1 MEVKAL
7 RKDLTIPI
15 DQLKNRCQLSEFDF
29 KTTKEIKTHK
39 DIIGQDRAMKALNF
53 GVSIKRK
60 GYNIFITG
68 ITGTGRNTYA
78 KAIAKKYAQK
88 RETPSDWCYV
98 YNFKK
103 PESPRAIE
111 LQAGKGSQFKKK
123 IDAIISKLK
132 LDIPKAITSKEV
144 DDKKNVIYNQYKKK
158 AQEVI
163 DEINEMAKEYN
174 FVFKQT
180 ERGLVSIPLVDGRP
194 ITESEIGELSEEKIA
209 QFKEQTNELSI
220 NAVGLIKK
228 LRSID
233 EQLQNRLNQLTEKVA
248 FDAIDFYINPL
259 LEDFKGN
266 GDIQQF
272 LNELEDDIVK
282 NIDQFLEDE
291 EEDEDVLK
299 KALLK
304 GNNKKDFFNRYEINL
319 FIDNSERVGAPVVR
333 DSNPNYY
340 NLLGKIEYVN
350 ERGILKT
357 DHTRIKPGTIHEAN
371 GGFLIIQAKDIM
383 RSQHAWDGLKRALT
397 IGEARI
403 ENIDKGSVVAETIK
417 PQPIPVNLKV
427 MIIGDHYTYQV
438 LYMYDEEFRKLFK
451 IRADFDIEMDRNKDN
466 MQKIASFIAHQS
478 QMEGLKDFDR
488 SAVGKIIEYSSK
500 IAEDQRKLTARF
512 NEIVEILYEADA
524 WAEADGQD
532 IVTSES
538 INRAI
543 KEKNYRNNKYEEKLQ
558 ELFKDGTIL
567 IDTHGK
573 KVGEINGLA
582 VMDAGQYSFG
592 RPNKITTST
601 YVGKDGIINIEREVD
616 QSGSI
621 HDKGVLILSG
631 YLGEKYAKSKPLS
644 LSASITFEQS
654 YDGIDGDSASS
665 TELYSLLSSLSEIPI
680 NQSIAVTGSVNQKG
694 MIQPIGGANEKIEGY
709 YKVCKHKG
717 FKGGEGV
724 IIPHQNKIN
733 LMLDDEIIKA
743 VEEGRFKIYAVST
756 IDEGIEILTGVPAGE
771 KDEKGN
777 YPFGTINYL
786 VQNKLDKYA
795 NINKNYE

>member
-1 MEVKAL
+1 MIENL
-7 RKDLTIPI
+7 LIPI
-15 DQLKNRCQLSEFDF
+15 EQLKKRCELSEFNF
-29 KTTKEIKTHK
+29 NTTKEIKTHK

-60 GYNIFITG
+60 GYNIFVTG
-68 ITGTGRNTYA
+68 ITGTGRNTYT
-78 KAIAKKYAQK
+78 KAIADEYAKK

-103 PESPRAIE
+103 PESPRAIK
-111 LQAGKGSQFKKK
+111 LDAGKGCLFKKK

-132 LDIPKAITSKEV
+132 LEIPKAISSKEV
-144 DDKKNVIYNQYKKK
+144 DDKKNIIYNQYKKK
-158 AQEVI
+158 AQGVI
-163 DEINEMAKEYN
+163 DELNEMAKEYN
-174 FVFKQT
+174 FVFRQT
-180 ERGLVSIPLVDGRP
+180 EKGLVSIPLVDGRP
-194 ITESEIGELSEEKIA
+194 IKENEIAELSEEEITA
-209 QFKEQTNELSI
+209 LKEKTNELSI
-220 NAVGLIKK
+220 NAISLIKN
-228 LRSID
+228 LRNVE
-233 EQLQNRLNQLTEKVA
+233 EQLHNRINQLTEKVV

-259 LEDFKGN
+259 LEEFKGN

-272 LNELEDDIVK
+272 LVELEDDIVK
-282 NIDQFLEDE
+282 NLDQFLQDE
-291 EEDEDVLK
+291 KEEDSLK

-304 GNNKKDFFNRYEINL
+304 GDVKQNFFNRYEINL
-319 FIDNSERVGAPVVR
+319 FIDNSERQGAPVVR

-350 ERGILKT
+350 ERGILRT

-371 GGFLIIQAKDIM
+371 GGFLIIQAKDIL
-383 RSQHAWDGLKRALT
+383 RSPYAWEGLKRFLT
-397 IGEARI
+397 TGEAKI

-417 PQPIPVNLKV
+417 PQPIPINLKV
-427 MIIGDHYTYQV
+427 MIVGDHYTYQL
-438 LYMYDEEFRKLFK
+438 LYIYDEDFKKLFK
-451 IRADFDIEMDRNKDN
+451 IRADFDIEMDRSRNN
-466 MQKIASFIAHQS
+466 IEKISSFIAHQS
-478 QMEGLKDFDR
+478 QKESLKDFDR
-488 SAVGKIIEYSSK
+488 SAVGKIIEYSSR
-500 IAEDQRKLTARF
+500 IAEDQRKLTSRF

-524 WAEADGQD
+524 WAEADEQK
-532 IVTSES
+532 IVTAES
-538 INRAI
+538 VNKAI
-543 KEKNYRNNKYEEKLQ
+543 TEKNYRNNKYEEKLQ
-558 ELFKDGTIL
+558 ELFIDGTIL
-567 IDTHGK
+567 IDTYGK
-573 KVGEINGLA
+573 KIGEINGLA

-592 RPNKITTST
+592 RPNKITAST

-665 TELYSLLSSLSEIPI
+665 TELYSLLSSLAEIPI
-680 NQSIAVTGSVNQKG
+680 NQAIAVTGSVNQKG

-709 YKVCKHKG
+709 YKVCKQKG

-724 IIPHQNKIN
+724 IIPHQNIIN
-733 LMLDDEIIKA
+733 LMLDDEIIEA
-743 VEEGRFKIYAVST
+743 VKEGKFNIYAVKT
-756 IDEGIEILTGVPAGE
+756 IDEGIEVLSGVPAGQ